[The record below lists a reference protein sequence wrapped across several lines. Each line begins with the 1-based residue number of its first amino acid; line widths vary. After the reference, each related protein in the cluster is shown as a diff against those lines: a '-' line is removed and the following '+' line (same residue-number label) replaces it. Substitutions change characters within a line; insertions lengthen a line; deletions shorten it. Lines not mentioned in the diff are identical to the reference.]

1 MSREGWGRDE
11 WEGREGEGM
20 VGSEGGGDAYRIEDK
35 TTTTTLLSSS
45 SSLVSLRRVHA
56 PPRPLSHSWRWR
68 RGCAYRCRPW
78 C

>member
-20 VGSEGGGDAYRIEDK
+20 VGSEGGEDAYRIEDK
-35 TTTTTLLSSS
+35 TTTMTLLSSL
-45 SSLVSLRRVHA
+45 SSLISLQHVHA
-56 PPRPLSHSWRWR
+56 PPRPLSHSWRWQ

-78 C
+78 R